1 MFFERYDF
9 NAWRANIDLLMN
21 SPPPSLS
28 YALAHHLNILE
39 PPLPKDALRQV

>member
-1 MFFERYDF
+1 MFFEKYDF

-21 SPPPSLS
+21 SPLSLS

-39 PPLPKDALRQV
+39 PPLPKDTLRKV